1 MKKRPDGR
9 YKVSLTIDGK
19 RHWFYGRTKKD
30 AEQRR
35 EQFKN
40 TIQAAPNVDY
50 NVTLGQC
57 CRYGYEAPE
66 RRWRQIHMNHTYISC
81 AGMCCPPWPK
91 SSWSIYSPICFVN

>member
-50 NVTLGQC
+50 NVTLGH

-66 RRWRQIHMNHTYISC
+66 RRWRQIHMNHTYISYVNTC
-81 AGMCCPPWPK
+81 YQLWQK
-91 SSWSIYSPICFVN
+91 SSWSIYNHICSVN